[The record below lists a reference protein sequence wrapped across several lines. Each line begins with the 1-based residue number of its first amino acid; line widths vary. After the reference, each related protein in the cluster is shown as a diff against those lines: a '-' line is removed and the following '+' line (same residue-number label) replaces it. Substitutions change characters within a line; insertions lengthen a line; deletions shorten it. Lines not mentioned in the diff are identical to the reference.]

1 MPDGSHPALI
11 SDMSGHPHRMQP
23 VGLRRKLV
31 AGLLL
36 AVGLIFCGLIALL
49 SIAVAL
55 IATVLNGLRAL
66 KLRRGPK
73 GEKSPTVP
81 ARISEI

>member
-11 SDMSGHPHRMQP
+11 AEMSSHSHRREP
-23 VGLRRKLV
+23 IGLRHKLV

-36 AVGLIFCGLIALL
+36 TVGLIFCGLIALI

-66 KLRRGPK
+66 KLRRK
-73 GEKSPTVP
+73 
-81 ARISEI
+81 ISEI

>member
-11 SDMSGHPHRMQP
+11 ADMSGHPHRMQP
-23 VGLRRKLV
+23 VGLRHKLV

-66 KLRRGPK
+66 KLLRERRGA
-73 GEKSPTVP
+73 KSPATR

>member
-1 MPDGSHPALI
+1 MPDGSHPAFI
-11 SDMSGHPHRMQP
+11 ADMSRHSQRLQP
-23 VGLRRKLV
+23 VGLRHKLV

-36 AVGLIFCGLIALL
+36 AVGLIFCGLIALISL
-49 SIAVAL
+49 AVAL

>member
-36 AVGLIFCGLIALL
+36 AVGLIFCGLIALI

-55 IATVLNGLRAL
+55 FATVLNGLRAL
-66 KLRRGPK
+66 KLRRERK
-73 GEKSPTVP
+73 GEKSPAAP
-81 ARISEI
+81 ARTSEI